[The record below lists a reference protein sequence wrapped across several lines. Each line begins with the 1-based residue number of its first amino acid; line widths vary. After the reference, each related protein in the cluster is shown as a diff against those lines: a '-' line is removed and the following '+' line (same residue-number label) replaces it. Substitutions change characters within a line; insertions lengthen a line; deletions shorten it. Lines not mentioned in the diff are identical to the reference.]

1 MIAEGV
7 EDMVPVDAD
16 PALALAPVMCVVA
29 GEGVAVDLVVHDFV
43 KLFI

>member
-1 MIAEGV
+1 VIAEGV

-16 PALALAPVMCVVA
+16 PDLALAPVMCAA
-29 GEGVAVDLVVHDFV
+29 GGGVAVDLVVHDFV